1 MLGGLDRM
9 IAQFRTPTKQTDCRK
24 DHLANYPKS
33 PKKDITYL
41 PLCRILLHKIGF
53 LMLLYRKI
61 HKILLNKA
69 LEMLKN
75 VKKLTKIPFFE
86 TKYLPLRIIK
96 QVFQP
101 KPPLFYL

>member
-1 MLGGLDRM
+1 
-9 IAQFRTPTKQTDCRK
+9 
-24 DHLANYPKS
+24 
-33 PKKDITYL
+33 
-41 PLCRILLHKIGF
+41 
-53 LMLLYRKI
+53 MLLYRKI